1 MSVTVLAVIDN
12 LFNIRSIHL
21 CKIWFKWS
29 KRIFIIQKNT
39 KTDVETGYSDKE
51 LYHIVSVSVGET
63 N

>member
-21 CKIWFKWS
+21 CKIWFKWR